1 MSDKQERKVV
11 IRFDHVTKEYKLYKN
26 DKARF
31 KAIFSKRVKYK
42 LKRAVNDLSF
52 EVRKGEGIALIGK
65 NGRLTGTILSDKS
78 DAVSLANFK

>member
-42 LKRAVNDLSF
+42 LKRAVHDLAF
-52 EVRKGEGIALIGK
+52 EVRNGEGIALIGT
-65 NGRLTGTILSDKS
+65 NGGGKS
-78 DAVSLANFK
+78 TSLKERPGGSY